1 MFLLKTN
8 RKLSKSKFT
17 VIANLCVTFTAAV

>member
-8 RKLSKSKFT
+8 HFK
-17 VIANLCVTFTAAV
+17 